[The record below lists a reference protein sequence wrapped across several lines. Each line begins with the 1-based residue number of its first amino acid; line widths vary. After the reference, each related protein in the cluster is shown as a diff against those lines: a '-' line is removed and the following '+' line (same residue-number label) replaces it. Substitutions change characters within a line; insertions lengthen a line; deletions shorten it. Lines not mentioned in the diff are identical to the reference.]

1 MWRKSSHSNPNGE
14 CLEVDDTGWGKSSY
28 SFSNGNCLE
37 WRKSGSILIRD
48 SQDPDGPKLSF
59 TPAAWRT
66 FITALRSCTTTDGSA
81 GTAPATAAARR

>member
-1 MWRKSSHSNPNGE
+1 MWRKSSYSNPNGE
-14 CLEVDDTGWGKSSY
+14 CLEVDDTGWGKSGY

-48 SQDPDGPKLSF
+48 SQDPGGPKLSF

-66 FITALRSCTTTDGSA
+66 FIASLRSCTTPGGSA